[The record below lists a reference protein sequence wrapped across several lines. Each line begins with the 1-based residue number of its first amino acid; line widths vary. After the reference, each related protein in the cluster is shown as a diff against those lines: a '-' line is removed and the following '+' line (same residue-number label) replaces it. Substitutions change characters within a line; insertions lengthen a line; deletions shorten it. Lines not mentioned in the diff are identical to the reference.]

1 MTTTTDGTFAA
12 MNRALG
18 KVAIVTGAAS
28 GIGLATVKMLLRE
41 GAQVIATDRDVALG
55 EETARAAGATF
66 RPLDVRDEAQWIA
79 TVDAVVAEFG
89 KLDVLVNN
97 AGVGVQKDI
106 ESTTLAVW
114 RFVQS
119 VNTEGVFLGCREAI
133 RAMKMKTGAGGSIVN
148 VSSIA
153 GIVGDGT
160 LAAYC
165 SSKGAVRL
173 LSKSVALHC
182 AQQGYGIRCNSVHP
196 SFIATPMVQSMID
209 IAPEADRARARARLE
224 KAAPLGHLGEPDDV
238 AAMILYLASDESK
251 FVTGAEMVVD
261 GGTTA
266 R

>member
-41 GAQVIATDRDVALG
+41 GAKVIATDRDAALG
-55 EETARAAGATF
+55 EETARDAGATF

-106 ESTTLAVW
+106 ESTTLAEW
-114 RFVQS
+114 RFVHS

-133 RAMKMKTGAGGSIVN
+133 RAMKKGAGGSIVN

-209 IAPEADRARARARLE
+209 IAPEADRARARLRLE

-251 FVTGAEMVVD
+251 FVTGAEMIVD